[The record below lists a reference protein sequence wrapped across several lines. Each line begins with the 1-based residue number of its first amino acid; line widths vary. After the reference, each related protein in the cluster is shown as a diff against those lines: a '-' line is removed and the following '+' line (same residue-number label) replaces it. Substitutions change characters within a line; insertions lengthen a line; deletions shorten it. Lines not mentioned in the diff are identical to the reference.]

1 MRVTAELIRQAAR
14 FIIAGVL
21 VLAAIG
27 TTLSSHLSPVAAQS
41 ESPLIVPNTAT
52 ENPDLVNVE
61 LGDPHGFG
69 IPAHQV
75 QLPAGYRIDVVAAG
89 LGAPRFMAFDSADN
103 LIVTALDAGIVYRFP
118 FANGQLGDPETLISG
133 LQAPSSVN
141 FVTADGQDYL
151 YVGEVN
157 QVSRFPYSPDGPVGI
172 QEVIVPDLPTEG
184 HFTRTVVFGPDGK
197 LYLSVG
203 SSCNICQEDNPIR
216 AAISR
221 ANPDGSDLTL
231 FAKGL
236 RNAVGLAF
244 QPESKLLW
252 ATVNERDNQGNEIP
266 PDLVTIVDEGANYG
280 WPDCIPPD
288 ATPQVNGANCSNIT
302 PPTVGIQAHSAP
314 LGLAFLEGKGVP
326 DDLSGDLL
334 VAQHGSWNRQP
345 PAPPKLL
352 LIDFQDG
359 KPVSAHDFATGWQ
372 DQSGDRWGRPVGIV
386 VAPDGSII
394 VSDDEAGYLYRISAA
409 QS

>member
-1 MRVTAELIRQAAR
+1 MHVTPQKLRGMAHFSIVTILILTA
-14 FIIAGVL
+14 L
-21 VLAAIG
+21 G
-27 TTLSSHLSPVAAQS
+27 TSLSSHQMPVSAQS
-41 ESPLIVPNTAT
+41 ESPLIVPNSAT
-52 ENPDLVNVE
+52 ENPDLVDVD
-61 LGDPHGFG
+61 LGDPNGFG

-75 QLPAGYRIDVVAAG
+75 QLPAGYRIDVVATG
-89 LGAPRFMAFDSADN
+89 LGAPRFMAFDGADN

-118 FANGQLGDPETLISG
+118 FADGQLGDPETLISG
-133 LQAPSSVN
+133 LQAPSSAA
-141 FVTADGQDYL
+141 FFTADGHDYL

-157 QVSRFPYSPDGPVGI
+157 QISRFPYSPDGPVGA
-172 QEVIVPDLPTEG
+172 QEVVIPNLPTEG
-184 HFTRTVVFGPDGK
+184 HFTRTVVFGPDGM

-216 AAISR
+216 AAISI

-244 QPESKLLW
+244 QPETKLLW

-266 PDLVTIVDEGANYG
+266 PDLVTIVDQGASYG
-280 WPDCIPPD
+280 WPDCLPPD
-288 ATPQVNGANCSNIT
+288 ATPQVNGANCSDIT

-314 LGLAFLEGKGVP
+314 LGLAFLSGDGVP
-326 DDLSGDLL
+326 SDVSGDLL

-352 LIDFQDG
+352 LIDFEDG
-359 KPVSAHDFATGWQ
+359 NPVSAHDFATGWQ
-372 DQSGDRWGRPVGIV
+372 DESGDRWGRPVGIV
-386 VAPDGSII
+386 VAPDGSLI

-409 QS
+409 

>member
-1 MRVTAELIRQAAR
+1 MHGIAQIIRRMAR
-14 FIIAGVL
+14 ISIVAIL
-21 VLAAIG
+21 VLTALG
-27 TTLSSHLSPVAAQS
+27 TSLSSHRSPAAAQS
-41 ESPLIVPNTAT
+41 ESPLIVPNSAT
-52 ENPDLVNVE
+52 ENPDLVNVD
-61 LGDPHGFG
+61 LGDPNGFG

-75 QLPAGYRIDVVAAG
+75 QLPPGYRIDVVAAG
-89 LGAPRFMAFDSADN
+89 LGAPRFMAFDGAGN
-103 LIVTALDAGIVYRFP
+103 LIVTALDAGTVFRFP
-118 FANGQLGDPETLISG
+118 FAEGQLGDPETLISG
-133 LQAPSSVN
+133 LQAPSSVA
-141 FVTADGQDYL
+141 FLTTDDQEYL

-157 QVSRFPYSPDGPVGI
+157 QVSRFPYSPDGPTGA
-172 QEVIVPDLPTEG
+172 QEVIIPDLPTEG
-184 HFTRTVVFGPDGK
+184 HFTRTVTFGPDGA

-203 SSCNICQEDNPIR
+203 SSCNICQEDSPIR

-221 ANPDGSDLTL
+221 ANPDGSDLTVY
-231 FAKGL
+231 ARGL

-244 QPESKLLW
+244 QPETKLLW

-266 PDLVTIVDEGANYG
+266 PDMVTIVDEGANYG

-288 ATPQVNGANCSNIT
+288 ATPQVNGANCSDIT

-314 LGLAFLEGKGVP
+314 LGLAFLSGNGVP
-326 DDLSGDLL
+326 NDVSGDLL

-352 LIDFQDG
+352 LIDFENGQ
-359 KPVSAHDFATGWQ
+359 PVSAHDFATGWQ
-372 DQSGDRWGRPVGIV
+372 DQSGARWGRPVGIV

-394 VSDDEAGYLYRISAA
+394 VSDDEAGYLYRISAS